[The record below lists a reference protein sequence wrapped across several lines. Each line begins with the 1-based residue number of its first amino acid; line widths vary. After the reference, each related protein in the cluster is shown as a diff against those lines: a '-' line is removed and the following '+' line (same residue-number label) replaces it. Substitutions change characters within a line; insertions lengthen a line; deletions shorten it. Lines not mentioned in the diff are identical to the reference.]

1 MHAKTLIASLLFLS
15 SIQAQSVLENVIDF
29 DANGLPGGPLG
40 QYSITIFQDLAQTDP
55 TSIFFDKSSGSIT
68 FRNANIDEGSD
79 WFFANLNDTF
89 DASTVATPFI
99 GLDQSFSIPVFGN
112 FYLAVATGQG
122 FSDGN
127 PNRTVRGW
135 ARFAVSGSSISL
147 ISSAVAYD
155 ASSIQVGT
163 TNATLIPEPS
173 SFAALAGFACGL
185 IACSRRRKRAS

>member
-1 MHAKTLIASLLFLS
+1 MHAKTLIVSLLLIS
-15 SIQAQSVLENVIDF
+15 SAHAQSVLENVIGF
-29 DANGLPGGPLG
+29 NSSGTPGEPLG
-40 QYSITIFQDLAQTDP
+40 QYSLTIFQDLVQTDP
-55 TSIFFDKSSGSIT
+55 TSIFFDKSSGSLT

-79 WFFANLNDTF
+79 WFFVALNDTF
-89 DASTVATPFI
+89 DASTTATPF
-99 GLDQSFSIPVFGN
+99 VGN

-135 ARFAVSGSSISL
+135 ARFAVSDSSISL

-163 TNATLIPEPS
+163 TNATPVPEPS
-173 SFAALAGFACGL
+173 SYARLAGLACGV
-185 IACSRRRKRAS
+185 IACSRRRKRA